1 MNNKEKLRKMPA
13 LFINNDKKIKMKE
26 ILIKIKDSEIT
37 NFILRHLSWIIG
49 VVLCLHLLNEVI
61 PEITTFIVFILL
73 MENLAIGLSMM
84 ALFAYTRIKFTKR
97 IIYGD
102 DGVLN
107 EREATAFQ
115 IVTAIVFLG
124 VHILVATCTLIFYS
138 GVFTN

>member
-1 MNNKEKLRKMPA
+1 
-13 LFINNDKKIKMKE
+13 MKE